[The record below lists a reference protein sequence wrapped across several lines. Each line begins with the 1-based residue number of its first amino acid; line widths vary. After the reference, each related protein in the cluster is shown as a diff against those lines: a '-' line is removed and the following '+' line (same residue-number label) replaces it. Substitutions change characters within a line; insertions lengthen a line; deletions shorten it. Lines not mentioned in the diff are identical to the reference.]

1 MGENANLIDNHSFHR
16 RIATFSHAAILM
28 TVFVLAMIYLETV
41 LKPFFIAM
49 GIYFVLKPGAD
60 WLSKNNFP
68 VLLSYLT
75 TLLLFILILI
85 STAFFAWTQA
95 QGLIEDEE
103 RQEEYNDKL
112 NDKWQNL
119 KNVPVIGPAIKE
131 SIKEDTGTV
140 GGDLESLG
148 IGSGGSATDLV
159 TAVVSE
165 VGTFVT
171 TSITVL
177 FFLIFIIFEAH
188 LLPGRIE
195 RAWPDGASE
204 RVAIIQT
211 QIEEGINTYFIVK
224 TGCGLGSAAIAAIIM
239 AMFGIDLWFV
249 WAVMTFVL
257 NYVPYIGSLIATI
270 PPLVLGLILL
280 TPTGL
285 IVLTI
290 LLLVNQ
296 QVWGNYIETKWA
308 GRALDLSP
316 VVLLLITAFSFWLW
330 GILGMILAVPLFAI
344 VKIVLEN
351 IEETRP
357 LAIMLSERAPTLEE
371 AWQDALKD
379 GNLSSGEYHKLA
391 KLQQA
396 LGVSD
401 EEVSRISARSA
412 VQTILRRG
420 RARPDEVEFIL
431 SAVAERPDFSELG
444 QLISQ
449 GKISKQVRKQLENL
463 FEVLEDESEEE

>member
-1 MGENANLIDNHSFHR
+1 MGENASLVDSHSFHR
-16 RIATFSHAAILM
+16 RIATASHAAILM
-28 TVFVLAMIYLETV
+28 TVFVLSMIYLETV

-95 QGLIEDEE
+95 SDLIDDED
-103 RQEEYNDKL
+103 RQEEYNEKL
-112 NDKWQNL
+112 NKKWKAL
-119 KNVPVIGPAIKE
+119 KNAPIVGPAIKE

-148 IGSGGSATDLV
+148 IGSGGSATDLI
-159 TAVVSE
+159 TAVVAE

-224 TGCGLGSAAIAAIIM
+224 TGCGLGSAVIAGIIM
-239 AMFGIDLWFV
+239 AIYGIDLWFV

-270 PPLVLGLILL
+270 PPLILGLILL

-285 IVLTI
+285 LTLTI

-330 GILGMILAVPLFAI
+330 GILGMILAIPMFAI

-357 LAIMLSERAPTLEE
+357 IAIMLSERAPTLEE

-379 GNLSSGEYHKLA
+379 GNLSSGEYHKLS
-391 KLQQA
+391 KLQKS

-412 VQTILRRG
+412 AQTILNRG
-420 RARPDEVEFIL
+420 KARPDEIEFIL
-431 SAVAERPDFSELG
+431 SAVAERPDFSDLG
-444 QLISQ
+444 EM
-449 GKISKQVRKQLENL
+449 ISKGKATKSVKSRLEDL
-463 FEVLEDESEEE
+463 ILVLEEESEEE

>member
-1 MGENANLIDNHSFHR
+1 MGENANLVDTHSFHR
-16 RIATFSHAAILM
+16 RIATASHAAILM
-28 TVFVLAMIYLETV
+28 TVFVLSMIYLETV

-103 RQEEYNDKL
+103 RQEEYNEKL
-112 NDKWQNL
+112 NQKWKGL
-119 KNVPVIGPAIKE
+119 KNAPIVGPAIKE

-148 IGSGGSATDLV
+148 IGSGGSATDLI

-188 LLPGRIE
+188 LLPARIE

-224 TGCGLGSAAIAAIIM
+224 TGCGIGSAVIAGAIM

-249 WAVMTFVL
+249 WAVMTFIL

-270 PPLVLGLILL
+270 PPLILGLILL
-280 TPTGL
+280 NPTGL
-285 IVLTI
+285 LILTI

-330 GILGMILAVPLFAI
+330 GILGMILAIPLFAI

-357 LAIMLSERAPTLEE
+357 IAIMLSERAPTLEE

-379 GNLSSGEYHKLA
+379 GNLSSGEYHKLS
-391 KLQQA
+391 KLQKS

-401 EEVSRISARSA
+401 EEVARISSRSA
-412 VQTILRRG
+412 AQTILKRG
-420 RARPDEVEFIL
+420 KARSDEVEFIL
-431 SAVAERPDFSELG
+431 SAVAERPDFDDLVGLITKGRVTKLVRSRLE
-444 QLISQ
+444 QL
-449 GKISKQVRKQLENL
+449 V
-463 FEVLEDESEEE
+463 EVLEEESEEE

>member
-1 MGENANLIDNHSFHR
+1 MGENANLVDTHSFHR
-16 RIATFSHAAILM
+16 RIATASHAAILM
-28 TVFVLAMIYLETV
+28 TVFVLSMIYLETV

-103 RQEEYNDKL
+103 RQEEYNEKL
-112 NDKWQNL
+112 NQKWKGL
-119 KNVPVIGPAIKE
+119 KNAPIVGPAIKE

-148 IGSGGSATDLV
+148 IGSGGSATDLI

-188 LLPGRIE
+188 LLPARIE

-224 TGCGLGSAAIAAIIM
+224 TGCGIGSAVIAGAIM

-249 WAVMTFVL
+249 WAVMTFIL

-270 PPLVLGLILL
+270 PPLILGLILL
-280 TPTGL
+280 NPTGL
-285 IVLTI
+285 LILTI

-330 GILGMILAVPLFAI
+330 GILGMILAIPLFAI

-357 LAIMLSERAPTLEE
+357 IAIMLSERAPTLEE

-379 GNLSSGEYHKLA
+379 GNLSSGEYHKLS
-391 KLQQA
+391 KLQKS

-401 EEVSRISARSA
+401 EEVARISSRSA
-412 VQTILRRG
+412 AQTILKRG
-420 RARPDEVEFIL
+420 KARSDEVEFIR
-431 SAVAERPDFSELG
+431 SAVAERPDFNDLVGLLTKGRVTKLVRSRLE
-444 QLISQ
+444 QL
-449 GKISKQVRKQLENL
+449 V
-463 FEVLEDESEEE
+463 EVLEEESEEE